1 MRRENTWEVPG
12 PTTGMAEHLKQR
24 LPLLF
29 ICKGPHVYCKHES
42 HTYSC
47 RLLMDI
53 KLEKWTGRGIRESG
67 RQLGEG

>member
-12 PTTGMAEHLKQR
+12 PTTGVAEHLKWQ
-24 LPLLF
+24 LPLTF
-29 ICKGPHVYCKHES
+29 IYKGPHVYCKHES

-53 KLEKWTGRGIRESG
+53 KLEKWMGREIRESG